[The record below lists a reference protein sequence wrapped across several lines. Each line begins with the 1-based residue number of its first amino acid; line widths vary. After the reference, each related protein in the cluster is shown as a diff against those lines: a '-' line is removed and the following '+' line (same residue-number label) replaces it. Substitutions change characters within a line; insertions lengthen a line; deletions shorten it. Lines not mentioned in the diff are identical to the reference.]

1 MRWLRLLAGTTCLF
15 LSLGVLAATDEE
27 AQRQIADL
35 RRQLYNANA
44 QIDARMIKIENA
56 IRGQGIM
63 DMANH
68 VELLKN
74 DVAALR
80 GQVEMLLHQT
90 EQNEK
95 RQKDFYVDLDTRLRR
110 LEQAASERVSAAT
123 LPAPTAAASAEPAPP
138 APSSEGGTSE
148 SRVPAASATAELSA
162 ESVYSAARS
171 QLQNGSYQSAI
182 AGFENFLKT
191 YPSSHLAPN
200 ARYWIG
206 FCYQT
211 LRDYRLAIA
220 SFEEVVKR
228 WPDSE
233 KAPDAMLS
241 MAKSQIDKG
250 ERLAGRKTYETL
262 IARYPGT
269 TAMETAKQ
277 RLARMK

>member
-1 MRWLRLLAGTTCLF
+1 M
-15 LSLGVLAATDEE
+15 
-27 AQRQIADL
+27 AQTGD
-35 RRQLYNANA
+35 
-44 QIDARMIKIENA
+44 
-56 IRGQGIM
+56 
-63 DMANH
+63 
-68 VELLKN
+68 
-74 DVAALR
+74 
-80 GQVEMLLHQT
+80 
-90 EQNEK
+90 
-95 RQKDFYVDLDTRLRR
+95 
-110 LEQAASERVSAAT
+110 
-123 LPAPTAAASAEPAPP
+123 AAAPEPH
-138 APSSEGGTSE
+138 
-148 SRVPAASATAELSA
+148 VPAASAAHELSA

-191 YPSSHLAPN
+191 YSSSHLAPN

-211 LRDYRLAIA
+211 LRDYRQAVA

-250 ERLAGRKTYETL
+250 DRPAGRKTYETL

-269 TAMETAKQ
+269 SAAETAKQ